1 MNISIQLTELLDG
14 IRDAYI
20 KDQSAKGIK
29 ASGKSAASLHNIITP
44 TSGSLVGAKYF
55 YQQMFGRK
63 PGKFPPIDEI
73 LNWIREKRITPRD
86 AKTSERQLAFLF
98 ARKIAQSG
106 TNIFQ
111 KKSEGLEVRE
121 EIKALLLKFRKEV
134 VAEFR
139 IDIQKEM
146 KG

>member
-20 KDQSAKGIK
+20 KDQSAKGIRS
-29 ASGKSAASLHNIITP
+29 SGKSAASLHNVITP

-63 PGKFPPIDEI
+63 PGKFPPIDDI
-73 LNWIREKRITPRD
+73 LDWIRSKGISPRD
-86 AKTSERQLAFLF
+86 SKTTERQLAFLF

-111 KKSEGLEVRE
+111 RKSEGLDVKE
-121 EIKALLLKFRKEV
+121 EIKNLLLKFRKDV
-134 VAEFR
+134 VKDFR
-139 IDIQKEM
+139 IDLLKEM